1 MIMMKDIDDDDD
13 KDEDDNG
20 KGEWLKGVR
29 GVAMA
34 LDKAVLLLPP
44 GRRR

>member
-1 MIMMKDIDDDDD
+1 MIMMKDIDDDDA
-13 KDEDDNG
+13 KDEDDDG
-20 KGEWLKGVR
+20 KGEWLKGAR

>member
-1 MIMMKDIDDDDD
+1 MITMNDIDDDDD
-13 KDEDDNG
+13 NDEDDDG
-20 KGEWLKGVR
+20 KGEWLKGAR

>member
-1 MIMMKDIDDDDD
+1 MIVNDIDDDDD
-13 KDEDDNG
+13 KDEDDDG
-20 KGEWLKGVR
+20 KGEWLKGAR